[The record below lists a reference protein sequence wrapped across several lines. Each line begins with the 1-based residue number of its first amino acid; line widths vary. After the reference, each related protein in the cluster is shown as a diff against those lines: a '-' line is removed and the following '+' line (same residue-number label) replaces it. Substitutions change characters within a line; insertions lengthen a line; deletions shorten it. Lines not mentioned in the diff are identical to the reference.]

1 MIIKPFRLPIYVYG
15 RNLISEHYF
24 LLNKY
29 HINMIRICLKSIFIT
44 IIPRKNYIYLF
55 KVYLYDIN
63 SFFHNI
69 MIYLCLIIYLG
80 CL

>member
-1 MIIKPFRLPIYVYG
+1 
-15 RNLISEHYF
+15 
-24 LLNKY
+24 
-29 HINMIRICLKSIFIT
+29 MIRIRLKSIFIT
-44 IIPRKNYIYLF
+44 IILRKNYLYLF
-55 KVYLYDIN
+55 KGYLYDIN